1 MAGVDP
7 AQTGK
12 ITQALSAQGIAYQ
25 LQNNG
30 TAVAVQSSQE
40 AQARVALAGQGLLAA
55 GSGAGG
61 SSPLSQ
67 LTSGSSLGQSQFQT
81 HVAYQ
86 AALEQQL
93 QSTIQSIQ
101 GVTSAQVQLALPDQT
116 QQLFSGSTQQAS
128 AAVLLN
134 DSGTITPASVKGI
147 ADLVA
152 NSVQG
157 LTDQKVTITD
167 QHGQLLWPSASGTTD
182 GAALAKQSAEGSY
195 DSQMAAQI
203 NGMLAQTLGPGK
215 ATVQVNADLN
225 TNQTTLDSLTYTG
238 KPIPITQQTTNES
251 LRGGGSGSGGV
262 AGTNT
267 GGNIPSYAASGGS
280 NSRYSNKSTNVTNG
294 VDKTVTHTQVAPG
307 QVNRQ
312 SVAVLVSSAVPAS
325 ELPAIK
331 AAVNAAA
338 GINAKRGDTVTVQQI
353 PFAKPA
359 ATASPTSP
367 TKMLGYAK
375 YGLVGL
381 GALIFLFFVGRQLRK
396 RENESFAGTPTW
408 LRELESPR
416 SLADVEAERAQLDQ
430 PTRVMQL
437 RSPVSVAKQQVEDL
451 VERDPDRVAS
461 QVRAWMSED

>member
-1 MAGVDP
+1 
-7 AQTGK
+7 
-12 ITQALSAQGIAYQ
+12 
-25 LQNNG
+25 
-30 TAVAVQSSQE
+30 
-40 AQARVALAGQGLLAA
+40 
-55 GSGAGG
+55 
-61 SSPLSQ
+61 
-67 LTSGSSLGQSQFQT
+67 
-81 HVAYQ
+81 
-86 AALEQQL
+86 
-93 QSTIQSIQ
+93 
-101 GVTSAQVQLALPDQT
+101 
-116 QQLFSGSTQQAS
+116 
-128 AAVLLN
+128 
-134 DSGTITPASVKGI
+134 
-147 ADLVA
+147 
-152 NSVQG
+152 
-157 LTDQKVTITD
+157 
-167 QHGQLLWPSASGTTD
+167 
-182 GAALAKQSAEGSY
+182 
-195 DSQMAAQI
+195 
-203 NGMLAQTLGPGK
+203 
-215 ATVQVNADLN
+215 
-225 TNQTTLDSLTYTG
+225 
-238 KPIPITQQTTNES
+238 
-251 LRGGGSGSGGV
+251 
-262 AGTNT
+262 
-267 GGNIPSYAASGGS
+267 
-280 NSRYSNKSTNVTNG
+280 
-294 VDKTVTHTQVAPG
+294 VAPG